1 MQEFLRRTWAS
12 INLDALNKNFCAI
25 RNATNPCAKIMSV
38 IKADAYGHGALPV
51 ANELISAGTDWFAVS
66 NLDEALQLR
75 RGGVEIPILILGYT
89 PPEFAKT
96 LALNDIS
103 QAVFNMEYGELLAKN
118 AVDNCVEVNVH
129 IKIDTGMSRIG
140 FSYQD
145 NVLNSSSID
154 EIETLCRTHGLY
166 SEGVFTHLARADEPM
181 DGEVFTRVQF
191 DLFLDAISRLEN
203 RGIHFDYRHCCNSA
217 GIEMFPEMHLDMVRP
232 GIILYGLSPSD
243 FTKTA
248 LDLSPVMEL
257 KTVVSMLKNIPAQ
270 TPISYGG
277 TFVSPKDMT
286 IATVPIGYAD
296 GYYRRLS
303 NNAFML
309 VNGEVAPIIG
319 RVCMDQTVLDVSDI
333 ANVENGMTVTV
344 FGTDNGQ
351 TLFVDDLA
359 LRLDTINYELVC
371 AIGMRVPRV
380 YTKGDEIIS
389 VIDYLD

>member
-1 MQEFLRRTWAS
+1 M
-12 INLDALNKNFCAI
+12 
-25 RNATNPCAKIMSV
+25 
-38 IKADAYGHGALPV
+38 
-51 ANELISAGTDWFAVS
+51 
-66 NLDEALQLR
+66 DEALQLR
-75 RGGVEIPILILGYT
+75 RGGVEFNTYFRLP

-248 LDLSPVMEL
+248 LGYPLLWSL
-257 KTVVSMLKNIPAQ
+257 NCCFNAQKYTAQ

-277 TFVSPKDMT
+277 HLCHQGYDNC
-286 IATVPIGYAD
+286 ATDWLCRWI
-296 GYYRRLS
+296 L
-303 NNAFML
+303 
-309 VNGEVAPIIG
+309 
-319 RVCMDQTVLDVSDI
+319 
-333 ANVENGMTVTV
+333 
-344 FGTDNGQ
+344 
-351 TLFVDDLA
+351 
-359 LRLDTINYELVC
+359 
-371 AIGMRVPRV
+371 
-380 YTKGDEIIS
+380 
-389 VIDYLD
+389 